1 MGLTRGDIIN
11 QLKKK
16 DNKGKEKKKA
26 VKFKDLETFLSENA
40 LSKEVLKDLESYPD
54 YYASKS

>member
-1 MGLTRGDIIN
+1 MKLTRGDIIN

-16 DNKGKEKKKA
+16 DSKGKEKKKA
-26 VKFKDLETFLSENA
+26 DKFKDLEAYLTA
-40 LSKEVLKDLESYPD
+40 KGLSKKVLGDLESYPD